1 MSEGLSNILEEVI
14 TEFRPFLLERQFVA
28 KGKRDFVRKI
38 KSDFDRQEKITF
50 SARLHR
56 LDSNTIY
63 VACTIGLYYPS
74 VKKIESF
81 FITDH
86 LSKYPI
92 FAGSIS
98 HFSESNMFLSV
109 PYKTEVNLTD
119 VVEEIKGELE
129 AGAFNLTNTFPTL
142 ESIYLGII
150 NKHPFLYKFYNSYQE
165 REVLMVT
172 CIVLLLYGKEKAL
185 EWAQE
190 NFKEGSYK
198 DGIIERLLVF
208 EFTK

>member
-1 MSEGLSNILEEVI
+1 MSKGLSNILEEVI
-14 TEFRPFLLERQFVA
+14 AEFRPYLLERRFVE
-28 KGKRDFVRKI
+28 KGKRSFVRKI
-38 KSDFDRQEKITF
+38 KSDFNREEKITF

-56 LDSNTIY
+56 SDSNTIY

-92 FAGSIS
+92 LAGSIS
-98 HFSESNMFLSV
+98 HFSESNMFLSL

-119 VVEEIKGELE
+119 VAEEIKCELE
-129 AGAFNLTNTFPTL
+129 VGAFNLINTFPTL

-165 REVLMVT
+165 REVLMAT
-172 CIVLLLYGKEKAL
+172 CIVLLLYGKDTAL

-190 NFKEGSYK
+190 NFSEGSYK
-198 DGIIERLLVF
+198 NGVIDRLLANGQ
-208 EFTK
+208 K